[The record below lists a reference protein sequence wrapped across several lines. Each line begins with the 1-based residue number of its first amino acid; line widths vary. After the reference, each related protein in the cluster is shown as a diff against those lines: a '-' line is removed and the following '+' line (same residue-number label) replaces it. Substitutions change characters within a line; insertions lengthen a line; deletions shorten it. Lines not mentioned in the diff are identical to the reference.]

1 MITYCCFYLYSYIGQ
16 LIEKRKYERK
26 VAKKVLQNYQV
37 DLSDRATNVKKRILS
52 EDAILDMISESKKTK
67 TMMSL
72 DSLKSSQR
80 LLQLTRK
87 VGIYIIMLFVKNFH
101 YLFFTFYLFL
111 SFQYR
116 MENILVK
123 NYANV
128 LQENNFNDYEI
139 TSKRHVNVMIL
150 IFE

>member
-1 MITYCCFYLYSYIGQ
+1 VITYCCFYIYLYIGQ
-16 LIEKRKYERK
+16 LIEKRRYERK
-26 VAKKVLQNYQV
+26 VAKKLQQNYQV

-52 EDAILDMISESKKTK
+52 EDAILDMISASKKTK

-87 VGIYIIMLFVKNFH
+87 VRIYIIMLFVKKFITFFSH
-101 YLFFTFYLFL
+101 FIYFCLFN
-111 SFQYR
+111 R
-116 MENILVK
+116 IENIFVR

-128 LQENNFNDYEI
+128 LQENNFNDYEMK
-139 TSKRHVNVMIL
+139 SK
-150 IFE
+150 

>member
-1 MITYCCFYLYSYIGQ
+1 MITYCCFYSYIGQ
-16 LIEKRKYERK
+16 LIEKRRYERK
-26 VAKKVLQNYQV
+26 VAKKLQQNYQV

-87 VGIYIIMLFVKNFH
+87 V
-101 YLFFTFYLFL
+101 
-111 SFQYR
+111 
-116 MENILVK
+116 
-123 NYANV
+123 
-128 LQENNFNDYEI
+128 
-139 TSKRHVNVMIL
+139 
-150 IFE
+150 